1 MVQKKDESIKIVCRN
16 KRARHDYEVGDRFE
30 AGIVLTG
37 TEVKSLRLGKANL
50 IDSYAKIQDGEVWL
64 INSHIT
70 PYPFAHYDNHEPER
84 KRKLLMHKTEIKKLY
99 GQTQEKGQ
107 SLIPLAIYFK
117 NGKAKVELALAKG
130 KRAYDKRQTL
140 KERTAD
146 REIAR
151 AIRHRS
157 SDY

>member
-99 GQTQEKGQ
+99 GQTQEKGR